1 MFGFFFGF
9 TLGVTLGLLCTSSVF
24 FRETLLLQLIALLC
38 HSLTITVIAKSA
50 ECSCS
55 LYILL
60 LLHQVVSIGVSG
72 TVDGLDLVVAGLQAL
87 GSLLVACDSRQ
98 AALYSL
104 HICHSTSST
113 QRLHGF
119 IILLLQTVLLIT
131 FLDRFVV
138 ALQRSLK
145 LFIRKAQCLGVV
157 SAAFNGLGLILQVA
171 FLSDLQFGH
180 QLADISPGILEVL
193 IQRLLAEI
201 IGFFPLAILQR
212 HESTAKQRLH
222 IGFHRGIHDDGRHGL
237 LSCSR
242 LIIPGNLLDA
252 PDQILHEAQFAHILR
267 L

>member
-1 MFGFFFGF
+1 M
-9 TLGVTLGLLCTSSVF
+9 LCTSRVF
-24 FRETLLLQLIALLC
+24 FRETLPLQLITLLC

-50 ECSCS
+50 ECGCS
-55 LYILL
+55 LYVLP
-60 LLHQVVSIGVSG
+60 LLHQVVGIGVSS
-72 TVDGLDLVVAGLQAL
+72 TVDGLDLVVASLQAL
-87 GSLLVACDSRQ
+87 CSLLVACDSGET
-98 AALYSL
+98 ALYSL
-104 HICHSTSST
+104 HISHSTSST

-119 IILLLQTVLLIT
+119 IVLLLQTVLLIT

-145 LFIRKAQCLGVV
+145 FFIRKAQCLGIV
-157 SAAFNGLGLILQVA
+157 SAAFNGLRLILQIA

-201 IGFFPLAILQR
+201 IGFLPLAILQR
-212 HESTAKQRLH
+212 HESTAKQRLQ
-222 IGFHRGIHDDGRHGL
+222 IGFHGGIHDDGRHGL

-242 LIIPGNLLDA
+242 FFIPGNLFDA